1 MLSKGKQVPGPR
13 FDLEQFKAELR
24 AGNFHV
30 YRTRAL
36 DPIRRLRGCGLKEA
50 RAYARD
56 AILSLTPEDY
66 AHTLDL
72 PNGQVQDVYG
82 KVIEAD
88 GWYLKIEIHMDDKQ
102 PGIVSCHPAE
112 YDLTTR
118 RGVVPRSRR
127 RFA

>member
-1 MLSKGKQVPGPR
+1 MLPKGKQVPGPC

-36 DPIRRLRGCGLKEA
+36 DPIRRLRQCGLGEA
-50 RAYARD
+50 RKYARD
-56 AILSLTPEDY
+56 AILLLGPGDY
-66 AHTLDL
+66 AHTLSL
-72 PNGQVQDVYG
+72 PNGQLQDVYG

-88 GWYLKIEIHMDDKQ
+88 GWYLKIEIHMHDKQ